1 MECILEKVGTDGRR
15 DKLMRTGL
23 NVELHARQ
31 TDVEIS
37 KNVTRRSYIYGI
49 PYRILM
55 EYTISEFQFVT
66 IPNGLVAM
74 ISA

>member
-31 TDVEIS
+31 TDVVEIS

-49 PYRILM
+49 AYRILM
-55 EYTISEFQFVT
+55 EYHH
-66 IPNGLVAM
+66 
-74 ISA
+74 